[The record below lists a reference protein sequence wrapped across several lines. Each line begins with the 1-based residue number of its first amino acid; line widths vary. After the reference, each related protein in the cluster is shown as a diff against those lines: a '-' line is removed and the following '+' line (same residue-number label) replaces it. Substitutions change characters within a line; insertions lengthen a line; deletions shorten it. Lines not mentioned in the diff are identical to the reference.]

1 MIKSVQSS
9 QSLKKELDKL
19 GVYVGFFWVQTQVTG
34 ESLVSTQIQQI
45 KELK

>member
-1 MIKSVQSS
+1 M
-9 QSLKKELDKL
+9 KKELDKL
-19 GVYVGFFWVQTQVTG
+19 GVDVGFFFFRVQTQVTG